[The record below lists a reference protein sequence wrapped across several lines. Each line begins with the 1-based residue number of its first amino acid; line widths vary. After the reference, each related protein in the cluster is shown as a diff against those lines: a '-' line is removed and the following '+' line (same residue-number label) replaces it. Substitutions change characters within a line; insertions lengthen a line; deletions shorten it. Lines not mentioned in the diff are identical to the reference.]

1 MFTLAASLYTRAISR
16 VRNRVLHEG
25 VCLKKISRSSKTK
38 GAFPRPFFGYYG
50 GKWRDALK
58 HYPAPRFNTIIEPFA
73 GSAGYALRYYYA
85 KRVFLFEKDPVV
97 AGVWDYLINK
107 ATTDDILTLPD
118 VPLKGSVERL
128 KVCAEAKALIGFWLN
143 RGVSMPR
150 KKPSRWM
157 RDKIRPGSF
166 WGERVR
172 NTIASQLHMISHW
185 KIYNCDYTEA
195 PEILAKELPEE
206 DEFTWFIDPPYQKAG
221 HHYRYGANGIQY
233 AELAKWCR
241 SRPGQVIV
249 CENKGAK
256 WLPFKSFADV
266 KTTRKKRSKETWW
279 SNEKKP
285 KKRFGQPTSPQ
296 TQLTMSI

>member
-1 MFTLAASLYTRAISR
+1 
-16 VRNRVLHEG
+16 
-25 VCLKKISRSSKTK
+25 LKKISPSSKIK

-58 HYPAPRFNTIIEPFA
+58 HYPAPRFNTIVEPFA
-73 GSAGYALRYYYA
+73 GSAGYALRYHHA

-107 ATTDDILTLPD
+107 ATTNDILTLPN
-118 VPLKGSVERL
+118 VPLRGSVEKL
-128 KVCAEAKALIGFWLN
+128 EVCAEAKALIGFWLN

-157 RDKIRPGSF
+157 RDEIRPGSF

-172 NTIASQLHMISHW
+172 HTIASQLHLIKRW

-195 PEILAKELPEE
+195 PTILAKELPDE

-221 HHYRYGANGIQY
+221 HHYRYGANGINY
-233 AELAKWCR
+233 GELAKWCK

-256 WLPFKSFADV
+256 WLRFKSIADV
-266 KTTRKKRSKETWW
+266 KTTRKKRSKETLWLKD
-279 SNEKKP
+279 KKP
-285 KKRFGQPTSPQ
+285 KKKFGQPTSPQ
-296 TQLTMSI
+296 RQLTMSI